1 MRYMSMIAI
10 MAVLA
15 MPAFAKES
23 IPTPLIDSV
32 AEDIATE
39 HTSPVVKED
48 VVVKHVIANQ
58 LTDSEKQKLKQE
70 FKEEIK
76 AELKQEYKEA
86 KHSRE
91 IAFPKGIQLGVG
103 VSATGGLNGF
113 VGYMNKSF
121 DSFWAKRF
129 GIRFDFATTKPMKSL
144 FNDAVDA
151 LAGSD
156 GGEVSDTLT
165 IDSIN
170 VSAQHFAALLDF
182 YPFGDTWLLGPWRI
196 STGYYF
202 GDMTATAD
210 VASHID
216 GVDSGYRDFELMDN
230 QFRYLGDSVNGTATF
245 DWDYRGPYLG
255 TGFDFGFLG
264 NFKIYLDAG
273 FVFTNRSAQ
282 IGLDVPVENLEVYQ
296 DGQWKNVSNNGLQN
310 VVDDA
315 VAKTLADV
323 QHKLDDFKFYPIVKL
338 GVMYRF

>member
-1 MRYMSMIAI
+1 MFAL
-10 MAVLA
+10 LA
-15 MPAFAKES
+15 SLTIPAFAADTGSVAKVES
-23 IPTPLIDSV
+23 I
-32 AEDIATE
+32 AKDIVTE
-39 HTSPVVKED
+39 QSGSAVKED
-48 VVVKHVIANQ
+48 IVVKHVISNQ
-58 LTDSEKQKLKQE
+58 LTDTERQKLKQE

-76 AELKQEYKEA
+76 AELQQEYKDS

-91 IAFPKGIQLGVG
+91 IAFPNGIQLGVG
-103 VSATGGLNGF
+103 ISATGGLNGF

-129 GIRFDFATTKPMKSL
+129 GVRFDFATTRPMKSV
-144 FNDAVDA
+144 FNDAIDSF
-151 LAGSD
+151 AGGD
-156 GGEVSDTLT
+156 GIEINDSLT
-165 IDSIN
+165 IDSVD

-182 YPFGDTWLLGPWRI
+182 YPFGDTWLFGPWRI

-202 GDMTATAD
+202 GDMTASANI
-210 VASHID
+210 ASHID
-216 GVDSGYRDFELMDN
+216 NVDSGYRDFELTDHR
-230 QFRYLGDSVNGTATF
+230 FRYLGDSVNGTATF

-273 FVFTNRSAQ
+273 VVITNRAAQ
-282 IGLDVPVENLEVYQ
+282 VGLDVPVENLEVFQ
-296 DGQWKNVSNNGLQN
+296 DGQWKNVSDNGLQN
-310 VVDDA
+310 VVNDA